1 MIVFLE
7 EFMKKISE
15 NVYEIPMENGMNVPA
30 RIFASEKLMKNIED
44 DKTLQ
49 QIKNVAMLPG
59 ILKASLAMPDAHQGY
74 GFSIGGVAGFDL
86 EKGVISP
93 GGVGYDINCSVR
105 LLRTNLEKKDILKK
119 QKEILNCLNRKIPS
133 GVGRGSRFQ
142 MTKNELN

>member
-74 GFSIGGVAGFDL
+74 GFPIGGVAGFDVD
-86 EKGVISP
+86 KGVISP

-105 LLRTNLEKKDILKK
+105 LLRTNLKEKDLK
-119 QKEILNCLNRKIPS
+119 S
-133 GVGRGSRFQ
+133 
-142 MTKNELN
+142 